1 MKDIN
6 GLATKALELNK
17 KVERSL
23 KELYGTYQE
32 LSKVASAAFNEQLV
46 ENKGKIS
53 GLEDFYQ
60 MTQTIKKNNQ
70 LVGASL
76 GAMSRVGDI
85 SDFKITVEESKPIEK
100 LKSDKM
106 VKNGS

>member
-6 GLATKALELNK
+6 GLATKALELHK
-17 KVERSL
+17 KTERFL

-32 LSKVASAAFNEQLV
+32 LSKVASSEFNDSLI

-60 MTQTIKKNNQ
+60 MVQTIKKNSQ

-76 GAMSRVGDI
+76 GAMSRVGNI
-85 SDFKITVEESKPIEK
+85 SDFKITVEESVKTN
-100 LKSDKM
+100 KM
-106 VKNGS
+106 VK